1 MYNLTHHYT
10 NYICRMK
17 IRECKKGQ
25 IYHMGF
31 IDCNFVHEV
40 TVKSQPNV
48 TVQNLEEGLLY
59 FVNRLQILFPY
70 NFE

>member
-1 MYNLTHHYT
+1 
-10 NYICRMK
+10 MK
-17 IRECKKGQ
+17 IRECKSS

-31 IDCNFVHEV
+31 IDCNYVNEWTVQKRPGV
-40 TVKSQPNV
+40 TVD
-48 TVQNLEEGLLY
+48 NLEEGLLY